1 MNIKKLLFSI
11 CLSFLFCFSL
21 QAQTKID
28 QNKHFKEITKENLKD
43 FTRLEK
49 GMNIQDFETKY
60 KINILTT
67 LYDKTKTDGKQ
78 VKIIVMSRRII
89 NLNVVEV
96 VSFIFI
102 EDKLTAWGNMDDLKR
117 NKNKDIQ
124 DVINTA
130 SKKLFNGDMDYD

>member
-1 MNIKKLLFSI
+1 MNIKKVLFTISLGYI
-11 CLSFLFCFSL
+11 FCLSL
-21 QAQTKID
+21 QAQTKIEK
-28 QNKHFKEITKENLKD
+28 NKYFKEVTKENIKD
-43 FTRLEK
+43 FSQLEK
-49 GMNIQDFETKY
+49 GMNIQDFESKY

-78 VKIIVMSRRII
+78 VKIIFMTRRII
-89 NLNVVEV
+89 NLNVIEV

-102 EDKLTAWGNMDDLKR
+102 EDKLTAWGNIDDLKR

-130 SKKLFNGDMDYD
+130 SKKLYNGDLNYD